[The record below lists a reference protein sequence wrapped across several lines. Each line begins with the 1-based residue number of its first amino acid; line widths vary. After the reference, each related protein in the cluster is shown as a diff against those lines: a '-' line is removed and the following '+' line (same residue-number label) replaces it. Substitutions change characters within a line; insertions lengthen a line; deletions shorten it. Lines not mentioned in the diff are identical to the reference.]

1 MPPPPPPPPMRFT
14 FLQFSLRGRLCGR
27 ASAGPAPPRPGIKM
41 AWCWPFHR
49 FQELHGRSVVA
60 HILDPSRPPPSPQLR
75 LGSALEELRGPAARA
90 VSAEALSEYL
100 PAVRRLVCQARFHGS
115 VYRDIYILTY
125 IQKCRNIRTWY
136 GRSAGWKCLT
146 ASKRG
151 RGERIGGGAGI
162 LRGRGKE

>member
-60 HILDPSRPPPSPQLR
+60 HILDPSRPPPSPELR

-115 VYRDIYILTY
+115 VYRDTY
-125 IQKCRNIRTWY
+125 IHTY
-136 GRSAGWKCLT
+136 RSEEISVLGTGEAQGGSVSRR
-146 ASKRG
+146 ASVG
-151 RGERIGGGAGI
+151 GERGLVGV
-162 LRGRGKE
+162 RGY